1 VPKNLILRFALDQS
15 VRLVGLAAVLFW
27 SAGTINW
34 WPGWA
39 FVVISAAWAMAM
51 AVVIVRNDPNLL
63 AERINPPKGAKR
75 WDAVLMSTHGLL
87 QMAVYIVGG
96 LDHRLGWTSGLPV
109 AVQIAAL
116 VACFLGYAV
125 TAWATSCNP
134 FFSLI
139 VRIQTDRG
147 HTVATGG
154 PYRLVRHPAYLG
166 AVLLGFSL
174 GMLLGSWWAF
184 LIGIVDSLLMVLRTC
199 LEDRDLQ
206 RELPGYPEYARRVPY
221 RLLPGIW

>member
-1 VPKNLILRFALDQS
+1 MTKNLIMRFALDQG
-15 VRLVGLAAVLFW
+15 VRLVGLGVMLFW
-27 SAGTINW
+27 TAGSIAW
-34 WPGWA
+34 WPGWT
-39 FVVISAAWAMAM
+39 FIVLSAAWVIAT

-63 AERINPPKGAKR
+63 AERIAPPKGAKR
-75 WDAVLMSTHGLL
+75 WDVILMSTHGLL
-87 QMAVYIVGG
+87 QMAVYAVGG
-96 LDHRLGWTSGLPV
+96 LDHRFGWTSGLPIG
-109 AVQIAAL
+109 AQLAAL

-125 TAWATSCNP
+125 TVWATSCNP

-154 PYRLVRHPAYLG
+154 PYRLVRHPAYAG
-166 AVLLGFSL
+166 AILLGVSL
-174 GMLLGSWWAF
+174 GVLLGSWWA
-184 LIGIVDSLLMVLRTC
+184 LLPGLLDSLLMLLRTY

-206 RELPGYPEYARRVPY
+206 QELPGYAEYARRVRY

>member
-1 VPKNLILRFALDQS
+1 MTKNLIMRFALDQG
-15 VRLVGLAAVLFW
+15 VRLVGLGVMLFW
-27 SAGTINW
+27 TAGSIAW

-39 FVVISAAWAMAM
+39 FVVLSAAWVIAT

-63 AERINPPKGAKR
+63 AERISPPKGAKR
-75 WDAVLMSTHGLL
+75 WDVVLMSTHGLL
-87 QMAVYIVGG
+87 QMAICVVGG
-96 LDHRLGWTSGLPV
+96 LDHRFGWTSGVPIAAQL
-109 AVQIAAL
+109 AAL

-125 TAWATSCNP
+125 TVWATAYNR

-154 PYRLVRHPAYLG
+154 PYRLVRHPAYAGAILLG
-166 AVLLGFSL
+166 ASL
-174 GMLLGSWWAF
+174 GVLLGSWWA
-184 LIGIVDSLLMVLRTC
+184 LLLGLLDSLLMFLRTY
-199 LEDRDLQ
+199 LEERDLQ
-206 RELPGYPEYARRVPY
+206 RELPGYAEYARRVRY